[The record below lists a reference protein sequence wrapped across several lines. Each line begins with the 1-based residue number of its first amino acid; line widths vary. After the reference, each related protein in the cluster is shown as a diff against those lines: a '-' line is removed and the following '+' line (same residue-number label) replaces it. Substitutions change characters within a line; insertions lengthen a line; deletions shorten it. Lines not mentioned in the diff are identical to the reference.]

1 MVEQQDDERAF
12 VFTAGT
18 AAILSGCGWI
28 LWTILNGVTHGKLDA
43 GPPQTSE
50 RLFKFGELLT
60 VSWNLLLIPAA
71 LALWRWLS
79 VDKPNLVLL
88 YTISGITSLLFWSF
102 GGATHRITP
111 ALETT
116 YVLLSSIWWLG
127 IGFALVPR
135 SRALG
140 IFSVVLGSFAL
151 MDGIFT
157 ILEPMPFGIYVLAA
171 PKLPLAALWSFWIGK
186 TLLSRNVVALAGSG
200 KTA

>member
-1 MVEQQDDERAF
+1 MIEQQDDERSF
-12 VFTAGT
+12 VFIAGVS
-18 AAILSGCGWI
+18 AILSGCAWI
-28 LWTILNGVTHGKLDA
+28 LWAILNGVTHGKLDA
-43 GPPQTSE
+43 GPPLVSD
-50 RLFKFGELLT
+50 RLFKCGELLT

-71 LALWRWLS
+71 LALWRRLS
-79 VDKPNLVLL
+79 VHTPNLILL

-111 ALETT
+111 ALEVT

-127 IGFALVPR
+127 IGAALVPK

-140 IFSVVLGSFAL
+140 IFSIVLGSFAL

-157 ILEPMPFGIYVLAA
+157 MFEPMPFAIYVLAA
-171 PKLPLAALWSFWIGK
+171 PKLPLAAIWSFWIGG
-186 TLLSRNVVALAGSG
+186 TLLSSNAVSLKANA